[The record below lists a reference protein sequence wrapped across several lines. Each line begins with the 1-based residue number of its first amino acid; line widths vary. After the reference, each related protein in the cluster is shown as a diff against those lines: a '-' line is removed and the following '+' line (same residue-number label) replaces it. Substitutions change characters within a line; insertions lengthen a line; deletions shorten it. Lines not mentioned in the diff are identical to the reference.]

1 MKRYAII
8 GNGAAGNAAA
18 ETIRRIDPEGQIVMF
33 SKGKHDFYYVPALPD
48 YLCGEKQLRDF
59 TIHNQA
65 WYERNRVELQRDTE
79 ITEVRAGEKMV
90 VSSRGSRFPYDELLL
105 ACGGYSFVP
114 SIPGVQTPGVFSLRT
129 LADADRIKERA
140 RQSRKAVVIGGGLLG
155 LEAGNGLRRMGLT
168 VSVVEFF
175 PRLLPRQ
182 MDVPGAAILQR
193 QMEGMGFRF
202 FLRGKTQKIDS
213 EGEGLAVSL
222 EGGEKLYADIVL
234 ISAGVRPEISL
245 KKFLNL
251 QIDKAVKVDD
261 NMRTGQE
268 GIYAAG
274 DLVEHRGRYYG
285 IWPAAM
291 EQGRVAGAN
300 MAGKETL
307 YSGTVPSNT
316 LKVVGID
323 LVAAGEIDGESKM
336 EALVTRDEAG
346 KTYRKFVLQGNAI
359 IGAILLGDIRGSE
372 EIQKAIKGKKDISAL
387 KDELCRSDFDFSR
400 LRQEM
405 NKE

>member
-18 ETIRRIDPEGQIVMF
+18 ETIRRIDPEGQIVIF
-33 SKGKHDFYYVPALPD
+33 SRESQDFYYVPALPD

-65 WYERNRVELQRDTE
+65 WYERNRIELRRGEE
-79 ITEVRAGEKMV
+79 ITEIRAGEKTV
-90 VSSRGSRFPYDELLL
+90 RSSRGDSFSYDELLL
-105 ACGGYSFVP
+105 ACGGYSFIP
-114 SIPGVQTPGVFSLRT
+114 PIPGVQLPGVFSLRT
-129 LADADRIKERA
+129 IADADRIKERA
-140 RQSRKAVVIGGGLLG
+140 RQSKNAVVIGGGLLG
-155 LEAGNGLRRMGLT
+155 LEAGNGLRKMGLS

-182 MDVPGAAILQR
+182 MDVPGAEILQR

-202 FLRGKTQKIDS
+202 FLGGKTQRIDS
-213 EGEGLAVSL
+213 EGAGLAVFL
-222 EGGEKLYADIVL
+222 EGGEKLPADIVL

-261 NMRTGQE
+261 HMRTGQE

-291 EQGRVAGAN
+291 EQGRVAGSN
-300 MAGKETL
+300 MAGKEIP
-307 YSGTVPSNT
+307 YMGTVPSNT

-323 LVAAGEIDGESKM
+323 LLTAGEIDGEGKM
-336 EALVTRDEAG
+336 EALVSRDESG
-346 KTYRKFVLQGNAI
+346 KIYRKFVIPGNRL
-359 IGAILLGDIRGSE
+359 IGAILFGDIRGSK
-372 EIQKAIKGKKDISAL
+372 EIQEAIKGKRNISAL
-387 KDELCRSDFDFSR
+387 KDEIGKPDFDFSR
-400 LRQEM
+400 L
-405 NKE
+405 KDDTG